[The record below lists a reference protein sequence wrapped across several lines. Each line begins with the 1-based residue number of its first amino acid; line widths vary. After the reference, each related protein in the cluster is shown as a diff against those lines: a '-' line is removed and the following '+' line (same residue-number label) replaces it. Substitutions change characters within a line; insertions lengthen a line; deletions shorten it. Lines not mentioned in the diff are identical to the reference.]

1 MAIGH
6 VGIVIQWI
14 VAEMAMWLI
23 EGLLP
28 EKGVR
33 VLRAIGKVV
42 LWVGVFLLLLG
53 VTLALAVEDDW
64 IVFLGV
70 VVGFVGFL
78 LLVFGGALRSLGTS
92 RMYDMDLL
100 DVVS

>member
-1 MAIGH
+1 MADQ
-6 VGIVIQWI
+6 VSVIQWI

-33 VLRAIGKVV
+33 VLRAVGRVV
-42 LWVGVFLLLLG
+42 LWIGVFLLLLG

-64 IVFLGV
+64 LALFGL
-70 VVGFVGFL
+70 VVGLIGFL
-78 LLVFGGALRSLGTS
+78 FLVFGAALRSLGTR
-92 RMYDMDLL
+92 RMLDMDLL
-100 DVVS
+100 DVVR

>member
-1 MAIGH
+1 M
-6 VGIVIQWI
+6 IQWI

-23 EGLLP
+23 EGLIP

-33 VLRAIGKVV
+33 VLRAVGRVV
-42 LWVGVFLLLLG
+42 LWIGLFFLLLG

-64 IVFLGV
+64 IVILGV
-70 VVGFVGFL
+70 AVGFIGFL
-78 LLVFGGALRSLGTS
+78 FLVFGASLRSLGT
-92 RMYDMDLL
+92 RQMNALDLF